1 MAVAVSTSILT
12 SEHLA
17 ASAYNMLTPISL
29 ARAKVVTPRRP
40 KKAMNSLLIE
50 WNGMAPACTVQC
62 YLFGLQLSIASDHR
76 FYISVGPGTRRI
88 GKQLCCSL

>member
-50 WNGMAPACTVQC
+50 WNGMALACTVQC
-62 YLFGLQLSIASDHR
+62 YLFGASDHR